1 MDGNLGKHFNRGNL
15 MWRGLMLVDWSC
27 MRKCSGEIVDHLLLP
42 CVVSQELRSFIPVF
56 NVWGSVGDA

>member
-15 MWRGLMLVDWSC
+15 MRRGIILVDWSC
-27 MRKCSGEIVDHLLLP
+27 MHKCSGEIVDHLLLP
-42 CVVSQELRSFIPVF
+42 RVVSYELRSFIPVF